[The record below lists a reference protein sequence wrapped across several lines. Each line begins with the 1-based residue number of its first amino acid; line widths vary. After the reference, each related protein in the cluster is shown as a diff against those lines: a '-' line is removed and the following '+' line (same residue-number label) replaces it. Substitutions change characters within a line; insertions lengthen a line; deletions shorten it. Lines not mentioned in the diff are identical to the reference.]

1 MTEISG
7 YKKNF
12 ETKSLDPKEC
22 NALRFNTFELDLAS
36 EIESKTL
43 FILKCW
49 KLSKDTVCLYFLNI
63 EVKKHRIVRAK

>member
-7 YKKNF
+7 RKIFF
-12 ETKSLDPKEC
+12 ETKSPDSKEC

-43 FILKCW
+43 LILKYW
-49 KLSKDTVCLYFLNI
+49 KLSKNMLIFAQY
-63 EVKKHRIVRAK
+63 